1 MAWKTLDDMDLAGK
15 VVLTRVDIN
24 VPVEDGRV
32 TDATRIERIVPTIR
46 DILAKGGKPVLL
58 AHFDRPKGKVVPEM
72 SLQGDAAGAR
82 GGARPA
88 GRLRRGLRR
97 RGGRGGGRGAAGGRR
112 AAAGEH
118 PLPQGR
124 GGERPGVRRGAGG
137 ARRRLLQRRLL
148 GGAPG
153 ARLDRGAGA
162 AAAGLRRAADAGRA
176 RGAGEGARRARSGRW
191 WRWSAAPRSRPSSS
205 CSAT

>member
-1 MAWKTLDDMDLAGK
+1 MAWKTLDDLDLKGK

-32 TDATRIERIVPTIR
+32 TDATRIERIVPTVR
-46 DILAKGGKPVLL
+46 DILAAGGKPVLM
-58 AHFDRPKGKVVPEM
+58 AHFGRPKGKPVPEM
-72 SLQGDAAGAR
+72 SLKVVLPALEAALGRTVAFAEDCV
-82 GGARPA
+82 GPA
-88 GRLRRGLRR
+88 AEAAVAALPD
-97 RGGRGGGRGAAGGRR
+97 GRG

-124 GGERPGVRRGAGG
+124 GGERPGVRDGAGE

-162 AAAGLRRAADAGRA
+162 AACRP
-176 RGAGEGARRARSGRW
+176 
-191 WRWSAAPRSRPSSS
+191 APGG
-205 CSAT
+205 